1 MISIATSLKTA
12 AAVAA
17 VSAAGLAGLVNAGP
31 GCGGCVAAC
40 SSAKEDSV
48 LLGAVASADDIV
60 DTAVAAGQFETLV
73 AAVQAAGLVDTLKG
87 DGPFTVFAPT
97 DAAFGKLP
105 SGTVQS
111 LLRPENRDTLTQIL
125 TYHVVPGKLM
135 ARDVV
140 RMSGA
145 VTVAG
150 QKIDFATGEG
160 VTVDGANVVSAD
172 IETSNGVIHVID
184 SVIMPSSDSIVDV
197 AASAGTFNTLL
208 AAAEAAG
215 LASTLAEGGPF
226 TVFAPTDEAFAKL
239 PAGTVESLLQNPQ
252 QLAEILK
259 YHVVEGR
266 AYAADAAKAGRVETL
281 QGGEVVFSIDNG
293 RLTVDGA
300 NIVATD
306 IDANNGV
313 VHVIDTVILP

>member
-1 MISIATSLKTA
+1 MISLATSLKTA

-17 VSAAGLAGLVNAGP
+17 LGAAGVAGLVNAGP
-31 GCGGCVAAC
+31 GCGGCAAAC
-40 SSAKEDSV
+40 SSAKEESV
-48 LLGAVASADDIV
+48 LLGAVAASDIV
-60 DTAVAAGQFETLV
+60 ETAVAAGQFETLV
-73 AAVQAAGLVDTLKG
+73 AAVKAADLVDTLKG

-97 DAAFGKLP
+97 DAAFGQLP
-105 SGTVQS
+105 GGTVES
-111 LLRPENRDTLTQIL
+111 LLRPENRETLTQIL

-135 ARDVV
+135 ARDVA

-145 VTVAG
+145 TSVAG
-150 QKIDFATGEG
+150 QKIDFATDDG

-172 IETSNGVIHVID
+172 IECTNGVIHVID
-184 SVIMPSSDSIVDV
+184 SVIMPTSDSIVDV

-215 LASTLAEGGPF
+215 LADTLAEDGPF
-226 TVFAPTDEAFAKL
+226 TVFAPTDAAFAKL
-239 PAGTVESLLQNPQ
+239 PAGTVESLLENPR

-281 QGGEVVFSIDNG
+281 EGGEIVFSFKDG

-300 NIVATD
+300 SIIATD